1 MSVAVH
7 PAGRG
12 TRAPAPATSGSTART
27 ATGPVIVTVV
37 PLHPVIRS
45 QGPVNVCRDGV
56 EGPAVNRVLPDSS
69 EQTAK

>member
-7 PAGRG
+7 QAGRG
-12 TRAPAPATSGSTART
+12 TPVPAPAASGSTART
-27 ATGPVIVTVV
+27 ATRPVIATVV
-37 PLHPVIRS
+37 PLHPVIPS

-69 EQTAK
+69 EQTAR